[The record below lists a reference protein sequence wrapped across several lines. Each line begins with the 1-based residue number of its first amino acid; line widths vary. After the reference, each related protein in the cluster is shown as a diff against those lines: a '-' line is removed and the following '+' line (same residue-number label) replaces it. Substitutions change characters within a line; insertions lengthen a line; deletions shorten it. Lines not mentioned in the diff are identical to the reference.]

1 MLGLQL
7 RKEFQGKRLKGTQIE
22 LRNSKKTG
30 AVQQPAEEFLEITYP
45 SSDVIKS
52 LRALGHEQ
60 ARPVVLMGSRGRGK
74 SHLMAVLHHALTS
87 HTATV
92 KWLETWGQRLGD
104 PGLGQIPLPEGLH
117 VISESLHEGNYKFLW
132 DIVFDKHPRGDFFKG
147 KWSEKKQ
154 RAATPSKD
162 LLIQMFEDCPTALLL
177 DEYQTWHDGQ
187 IEEPSRPHRT
197 WAFTFI
203 QLLSEIASE
212 RPKCL
217 RLVVSVRDGNSDA
230 YQQIHRVSPLQVT
243 FSGPSARQDRLRLL
257 LHRLFQNRLQI
268 SDGDIDKLLQAHV
281 GQYLQ
286 LFDVNADEHQARRQS
301 FREAW
306 PFSPQ
311 LMELLE
317 DQVLVA
323 TDTQETRD
331 LLVILAGLFKSRGEE
346 TPLITAAD
354 FDLVS
359 ESDEVTAHIES
370 VASEHHRRL
379 REVAR
384 RNLTAV
390 QGAFPHWKV
399 ELPLLEGVLT
409 SLWLRSLAVGNSGG
423 AEPRALQLDVT
434 RRDVLDANKFA
445 AQLEQI
451 VENSFNIHQHG
462 NRLIFRDEENPQAR
476 LLAEAR
482 NDRLFTDGSD
492 YLELAKQIRY
502 ALAGGD
508 EMSRDFVLVVL
519 GRGWQSSPWSGAGE
533 ASKPET
539 WGERIPL
546 IVLPENPRD
555 LGAALGAWLKTH
567 VLLGRNRV
575 RFIMPRADLPN
586 LQADRELI
594 YKARAALKAGEWKN
608 SNSVY
613 RDLHK
618 RYTSE
623 LQNILKERFER
634 FAILEIWNY
643 QQPELSQFRSEKLTA
658 QGSKIPAA
666 IEDAVRQDLFE
677 PEGFEELVL
686 QLAQQNQ
693 TVAKLLAELR
703 EPRPNGQPC
712 IPWLGEVQLKEKLVR
727 VCAAGKISLN
737 LREMETL
744 QRKPGESI
752 DEAWTRM
759 KGKLGSGRDLE
770 TTRILLPQA
779 QATSQSVV
787 PTGLGGATL
796 VQQDSGNGYTPQT
809 TGPPTSPF
817 APSPVATTAAKL
829 QQAPTTS
836 PLNLLG
842 RLESWG
848 IGPATRVRRVR
859 LEMDMD
865 SASGSQIADL
875 LKKLP
880 DGLRCSLQLES
891 EE

>member
-1 MLGLQL
+1 MLGLSL
-7 RKEFQGKRLKGTQIE
+7 RKEFQGRRLKGTQIE

-30 AVQQPAEEFLEITYP
+30 AVQQPASEFLEITYP
-45 SSDVIKS
+45 SGDVLKS
-52 LRALGHEQ
+52 LRALSNEQ

-74 SHLMAVLHHALTS
+74 SHLMAVLHHALTD
-87 HTATV
+87 HVATSQ
-92 KWLETWGQRLGD
+92 WLKGWGQRLGD
-104 PGLGQIPLPEGLH
+104 PSLEQIALPEGLH

-132 DIVFDKHPRGDFFKG
+132 EVVFARHPRGDFFKG

-154 RAATPSKD
+154 RASTPSKD
-162 LLIQMFEDCPTALLL
+162 LLIEMFEECPTALLL

-187 IEEPSRPHRT
+187 VETPSHPHRT

-203 QLLSEIASE
+203 QLLSEIANE
-212 RPKCL
+212 RPNCL
-217 RLVVSVRDGNSDA
+217 RLVVSVRDGNTDA
-230 YQQIHRVSPLQVT
+230 YQQIHRISPLQVT

-268 SDGDIDKLLQAHV
+268 ADVDIDRLLQAHV
-281 GQYLQ
+281 DQFLQ
-286 LFDVNADEHQARRQS
+286 LYDVAADEHQARRQS

-306 PFSPQ
+306 PYSPQ

-331 LLVILAGLFKSRGEE
+331 LLVILAGLFKSRGEQ

-354 FDLVS
+354 FDLSS

-370 VASEHHRRL
+370 VANEHHRRL

-390 QGAFPHWKV
+390 QGAFPNWKSD
-399 ELPLLEGVLT
+399 LPLLEGILT
-409 SLWLRSLAVGNSGG
+409 SLWLRSLAVGNAGG

-434 RRDVLDANKFA
+434 RRDVIDANKFA
-445 AQLEQI
+445 AQLQQI
-451 VENSFNIHQHG
+451 EENSFNIHHSG

-482 NDRLFTDGSD
+482 NDRLFSDGSD
-492 YLELAKQIRY
+492 YLELCKQIRY

-508 EMSRDFVLVVL
+508 ETSRDFVLAVL
-519 GRGWQSSPWSGAGE
+519 GRSWQATPWSGPGE
-533 ASKPET
+533 TCKPET
-539 WGERIPL
+539 WGERIPI
-546 IVLPENPRD
+546 IVLPEHPRD
-555 LGAALGAWLKTH
+555 LGPALGPWLKAH
-567 VLLGRNRV
+567 VPLGRNRV
-575 RFIMPRADLPN
+575 RFLMPRADLPN
-586 LQADRELI
+586 LMADRDVLL
-594 YKARAALKAGEWKN
+594 KARAALKAGEWKG
-608 SNSVY
+608 SNPVY
-613 RDLHK
+613 RELHK
-618 RYTSE
+618 KYKSE
-623 LQNILKERFER
+623 LQNILKERFDR
-634 FAILEIWNY
+634 FAVLESWNY
-643 QQPELSQFRSEKLTA
+643 QQPEQSRFRNEKITA

-666 IEDAVRQDLFE
+666 IEDGVRQDLFE
-677 PEGFEELVL
+677 PETFEELVL
-686 QLAQQNQ
+686 QLAEQNQ

-703 EPRPNGQPC
+703 EPRPNSQPC
-712 IPWLGEVQLKEKLVR
+712 VPWLGEVQLKEKLLR
-727 VCAAGKISLN
+727 VCAQGKISLN

-744 QRKPGESI
+744 QRKPGESVE
-752 DEAWTRM
+752 EAWTRM

-770 TTRILLPQA
+770 STRILLPQA
-779 QATSQSVV
+779 QATSQPVA
-787 PTGLGGATL
+787 PGLGGAAL
-796 VQQDSGNGYTPQT
+796 VQQETGNGYTTQPA
-809 TGPPTSPF
+809 PTPTNPF
-817 APSPVATTAAKL
+817 TPSLVAPTPVRV
-829 QQAPTTS
+829 QQAPSTS

-859 LEMDMD
+859 LELDME
-865 SASGSQIADL
+865 SANGSQIADL

-891 EE
+891 EG